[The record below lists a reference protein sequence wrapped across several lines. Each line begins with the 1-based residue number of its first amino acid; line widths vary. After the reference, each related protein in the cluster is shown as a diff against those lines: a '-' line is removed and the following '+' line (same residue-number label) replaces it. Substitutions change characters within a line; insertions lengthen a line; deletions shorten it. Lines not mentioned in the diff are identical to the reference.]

1 MSGYLRRRTNVKVA
15 RIRSETMLLVAAYLD
30 FDLRVVLYRY
40 RRQILELIKG
50 VEGTEVKISIA
61 SNGNNSLVE
70 LTRKK
75 VEQVGLV
82 TQGK

>member
-1 MSGYLRRRTNVKVA
+1 MKTA
-15 RIRSETMLLVAAYLD
+15 RIYSATLLLVTTHLD
-30 FDLRVVLYRY
+30 FDLQALLY

-50 VEGTEVKISIA
+50 VEGTKVEITIESD
-61 SNGNNSLVE
+61 GNKSLVE